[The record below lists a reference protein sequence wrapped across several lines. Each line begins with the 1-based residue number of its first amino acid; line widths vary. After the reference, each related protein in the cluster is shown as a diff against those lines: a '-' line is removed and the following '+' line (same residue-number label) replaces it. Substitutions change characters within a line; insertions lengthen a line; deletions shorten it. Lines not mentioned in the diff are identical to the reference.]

1 MAGAQMSD
9 VGDLGVPF
17 LRGKRCEDFHYL
29 SQTGTTRTDAID
41 DERDFKAMHSGLASS
56 GLDASERIATYQV
69 IGALLHLGQVALEAD
84 ESGDACR
91 IVHSA
96 QPAVQQVPISRD
108 LPRDMPVG
116 ARRTPP
122 TPPLLPSLWA
132 GVRAAWDCRHLDRP
146 GAEGDRGGQRALRD
160 QAARRRGG
168 QAARRAR
175 EAGRAPTVPP
185 HPLPCSRTASPLRHA
200 SPFAAPLPAPL
211 PSVHLLEPRSLA
223 PSPAS
228 TVRSTT
234 SSSTCWSPR

>member
-122 TPPLLPSLWA
+122 PRLPPPSL
-132 GVRAAWDCRHLDRP
+132 G
-146 GAEGDRGGQRALRD
+146 
-160 QAARRRGG
+160 
-168 QAARRAR
+168 RRASCLGLQTSR
-175 EAGRAPTVPP
+175 PTW
-185 HPLPCSRTASPLRHA
+185 CRR
-200 SPFAAPLPAPL
+200 
-211 PSVHLLEPRSLA
+211 
-223 PSPAS
+223 
-228 TVRSTT
+228 
-234 SSSTCWSPR
+234 